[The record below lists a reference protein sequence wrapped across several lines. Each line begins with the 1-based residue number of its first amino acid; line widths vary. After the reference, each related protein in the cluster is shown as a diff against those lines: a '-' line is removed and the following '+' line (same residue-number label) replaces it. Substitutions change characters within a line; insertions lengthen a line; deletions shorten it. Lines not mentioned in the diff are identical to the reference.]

1 MPKAIV
7 LDFDGIIVDS
17 EPLHYRAFARVIG
30 DMGGQF
36 SYDDYLDRYAGFD
49 DRDGFRAILRDTP
62 ALADVEAGDRDL
74 ISKLCEQ
81 KAKVFEDVVG
91 EGVVPIAGVI
101 DLINDIGEQAPI
113 AIASGATRRDI
124 DLILSTLSLTQRFD
138 PLITADDVQRSK
150 PDPATYTLAV
160 NGLAARRPEL
170 AIEPHQCLA
179 IEDTPAGIES
189 AKRAGLKTLGVATT
203 YPSEKLTIADRVVQ
217 TMQDITFDQLRDWFD
232 QKM

>member
-30 DMGGQF
+30 EMGGHF
-36 SYDDYLDRYAGFD
+36 SYDEYLDRYAGFD
-49 DRDGFRAILRDTP
+49 DRDGFRAILLDMP
-62 ALADVEAGDRDL
+62 ALVHLDANDQAL
-74 ISKLCEQ
+74 ITKLCEQ

-91 EGVVPIAGVI
+91 QGVEPIAGVI
-101 DLINDIGEQAPI
+101 DLISDIGQQAPI

-124 DLILSTLSLTQRFD
+124 DLVLDKLALAGQFD
-138 PLITADDVQRSK
+138 PIITADDVQRSK

-160 NGLAARRPEL
+160 NGLASRRPEL
-170 AIEPHQCLA
+170 AIQSHQCLA

-203 YPSEKLTIADRVVQ
+203 YPSEKLKIADGVVQ
-217 TMQDITFDQLRDWFD
+217 TTEGVTFNQLCDWFE
-232 QKM
+232 